1 MGHNRWRRLLST
13 FISILCL
20 SSILCILLNVSGCRI
35 LMGKTKYTVYSD
47 ANKKVSF
54 VGGTD
59 KSLIGIVLDKRELI
73 LYDDAGKEK
82 WKEVYEQ
89 DIQSFDVL
97 YDCVL
102 LTFVDNHIE
111 EFRLKNE
118 KKEMLS
124 TYMFSH
130 QIDHAEFT
138 DREDTERP
146 VCTVLL
152 TDGEMFVNSSD
163 DLSSFLPIGEGIVSF
178 SYDIY
183 SNLLLY
189 CTEKGNISYLS
200 FYGYDYS
207 FDESLAKLDDIL
219 GIEEASLDSYNEED
233 IRFLVTSR
241 GGDHFV
247 GICIDSRELFL
258 CELVPGEIRMLDVS
272 KSIPKGMLYSKA
284 GKKYYEGPS
293 YNDRHY
299 YGVSYRENYPVS
311 IPDGYSIHVIQG
323 GVVYYNDHE
332 VKVKLIP

>member
-1 MGHNRWRRLLST
+1 MKKYITG
-13 FISILCL
+13 ICL
-20 SSILCILLNVSGCRI
+20 TCIFCILLNIAGCRI
-35 LMGKTKYTVYSD
+35 LKGKTEYTIFSD
-47 ANKKVSF
+47 QNREVSF

-272 KSIPKGMLYSKA
+272 KSTPKGMLYSKN
-284 GKKYYEGPS
+284 GKIYYEGPS
-293 YNDRHY
+293 YNERTY
-299 YGVSYRENYPVS
+299 YGVKYREHYLVS
-311 IPDGYSIHVIQG
+311 IPDGHNSHVIQG